1 MEEVFPEPLLQLL
14 LREVHT
20 EALPES
26 FLRPLLRLILRH
38 MHINVKE
45 VPNFMAVTLKDV
57 AALAGVSPSTVSRT
71 CKDNPSISEETKER
85 VRRAMAQLGYDPGG
99 LSQCTPPQWETCR
112 SIGIILPPSQKEVY
126 ENSFYLETIRG
137 ISQFCSHR
145 QYMNTVIT
153 GQSETELL
161 KVIQSL
167 VRTGQ
172 VDSFIILYSR
182 QKDPVI
188 DYLYN
193 EGLLYVL
200 IGKAYQ
206 YANQTIY
213 IDNDNLL
220 AGQEATEYLIRL
232 GHKSIA
238 YLGSDSSLMFSAD
251 RKAGYQTAL
260 ALHQL
265 PLRPDHCLEIASVSR
280 DDGSSLRA
288 MLQSPDRPTA
298 MVVSD
303 DILAVSLERACLEL
317 GLSIP
322 KDLSI
327 ISFNNSLLARLTSPQ
342 LTSVD
347 VNSCQLGIEAASQLI
362 NHMENPNLMATKI
375 IVPHHL
381 IERHSCRALGTV
393 RQ

>member
-1 MEEVFPEPLLQLL
+1 
-14 LREVHT
+14 
-20 EALPES
+20 
-26 FLRPLLRLILRH
+26 
-38 MHINVKE
+38 
-45 VPNFMAVTLKDV
+45 MAVTLKDV

-99 LSQCTPPQWETCR
+99 LSQSASPQWETSR

-153 GQSETELL
+153 GQNETELL

-182 QKDPVI
+182 QKAPVI

-220 AGQEATEYLIRL
+220 ASQEATEYLIRL

-303 DILAVSLERACLEL
+303 DILAVSLERACLEV

-342 LTSVD
+342 LTSID
-347 VNSCQLGIEAASQLI
+347 VNSCQLGIEAASQII

-381 IERHSCRALGTV
+381 IERDSCRAFV
-393 RQ
+393 

>member
-1 MEEVFPEPLLQLL
+1 MPPLI
-14 LREVHT
+14 REVHP
-20 EALPES
+20 ESPLHLPLRESLPES
-26 FLRPLLRLILRH
+26 LLRLPLRLILHH
-38 MHINVKE
+38 MHINIKE

-99 LSQCTPPQWETCR
+99 LSQSASPQLETSR

-153 GQSETELL
+153 GQNETELL

-220 AGQEATEYLIRL
+220 ASQEATEYLIRL

-303 DILAVSLERACLEL
+303 DILAVSLERACLEV

-342 LTSVD
+342 LTSID
-347 VNSCQLGIEAASQLI
+347 VNSCQLGIEAASQII

-381 IERHSCRALGTV
+381 IERDSCRAFV
-393 RQ
+393 